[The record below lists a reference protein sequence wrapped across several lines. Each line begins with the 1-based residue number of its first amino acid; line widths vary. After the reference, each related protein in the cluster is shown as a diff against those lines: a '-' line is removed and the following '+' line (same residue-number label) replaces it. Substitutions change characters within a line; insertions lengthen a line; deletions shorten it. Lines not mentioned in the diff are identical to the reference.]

1 MKVRPFLYGTLFL
14 LALSSCSEERE
25 THEVKSGD
33 VVESVYSSVSLEP
46 NGMYQVN
53 ALIAGH
59 IDEVFVKPGDSV
71 KKGDV
76 LFTIVDVQSSAN
88 SENAKLADI
97 ADSVAQETKLI
108 QEQHSNDKALLL
120 EANEAAIRVKDWF
133 GSLYSKSRDAGDSSK
148 LDTNTRAHA
157 YTTTQPQLFSRRT
170 TSQIED
176 IHSN

>member
-1 MKVRPFLYGTLFL
+1 VEWDQTQTKLTQALVAKEQLTRQVTSLLNRCETL
-14 LALSSCSEERE
+14 E
-25 THEVKSGD
+25 
-33 VVESVYSSVSLEP
+33 
-46 NGMYQVN
+46 
-53 ALIAGH
+53 
-59 IDEVFVKPGDSV
+59 
-71 KKGDV
+71 
-76 LFTIVDVQSSAN
+76 

-120 EANEAAIRVKDWF
+120 EANEAAIREKDWF